1 MSTNFYFINF
11 LDFGLMT
18 IRSVDLDP
26 ASKNASFIPPEIL
39 LHQQVKKQK
48 KCKKIQVVEIG
59 KAFGHH
65 LKMIFNLFF

>member
-1 MSTNFYFINF
+1 MNTNFYFINF

-48 KCKKIQVVEIG
+48 KNANKNIKRWKLE
-59 KAFGHH
+59 KH
-65 LKMIFNLFF
+65 LDTI